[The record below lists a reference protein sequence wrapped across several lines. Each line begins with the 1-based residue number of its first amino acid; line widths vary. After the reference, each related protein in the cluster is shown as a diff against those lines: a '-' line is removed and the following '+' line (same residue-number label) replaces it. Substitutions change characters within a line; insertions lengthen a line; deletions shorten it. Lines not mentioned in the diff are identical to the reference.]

1 MGSGEILFT
10 LIKPFINPI
19 RYKNKMSK
27 IKKDI
32 DKVMATLSTNVLLN
46 TFLDPGTAIAGKAIE
61 LLTP

>member
-1 MGSGEILFT
+1 
-10 LIKPFINPI
+10 
-19 RYKNKMSK
+19 MSK